1 MTNTNPFRRV
11 GRSYPLFDCTRFLK
25 TAKLN
30 PLSARADLEAA
41 VEAGHLQF
49 PLGTS
54 EHTHFRRF
62 IGKFRDPAAN
72 PDGKHYWNSYGDPAA
87 SPDSRHCWQRY
98 QHFSA
103 ELPSDDKGFPY
114 LFVLQLLDMLAEG
127 QHPWFA
133 SWAQAT
139 LEDLFFSIPEELL
152 IEGMPEL
159 VNIDY
164 PSEIHQ

>member
-1 MTNTNPFRRV
+1 MTNINPFRRV
-11 GRSYPLFDCTRFLK
+11 GRSYPLFDCTNFFD

-30 PLSARADLEAA
+30 PLSAKADLEAA

-54 EHTHFRRF
+54 EHTLFGSF
-62 IGKFRDPAAN
+62 LDKCVGPAV
-72 PDGKHYWNSYGDPAA
+72 G
-87 SPDSRHCWQRY
+87 PDSKHCWQRY

-103 ELPSDDKGFPY
+103 ELPSDNKGFPY

-133 SWAQAT
+133 SWAHQT
-139 LEDLFFSIPEELL
+139 LHELFFSIPEDLVL
-152 IEGMPEL
+152 DGRPEL
-159 VNIDY
+159 ANIDY
-164 PSEIHQ
+164 PTEIHQ